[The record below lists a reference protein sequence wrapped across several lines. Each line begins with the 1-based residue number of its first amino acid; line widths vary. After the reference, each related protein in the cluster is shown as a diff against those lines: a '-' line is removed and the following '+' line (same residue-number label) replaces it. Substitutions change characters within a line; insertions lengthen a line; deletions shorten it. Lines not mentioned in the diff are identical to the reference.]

1 MKINGNST
9 QGSMG
14 IPPEIQEAAERA
26 RQRSAQ
32 NVKKSEEAAE
42 QHDPVKEVPQAQPQ
56 TQAPVDDKVA
66 EASNPVE
73 ILKKLGIEF
82 DDDTFQSLL
91 FKGYVEHVVEIVKGR
106 FSVKF
111 KSLTTDEYDLVDELL
126 AKDLQDTS
134 MTNEGFNSRR
144 AMWILAFGVL
154 ELAGKPVCKPVLDKD
169 KKLDVIE
176 TVKLRR
182 QVLGKMAPAVINIMI
197 QKHGAMT
204 VALNMISSNPEEHI
218 KNS

>member
-42 QHDPVKEVPQAQPQ
+42 QHDPVN
-56 TQAPVDDKVA
+56 KVA

-169 KKLDVIE
+169 RKLDVIE